1 MMAAK
6 ARLKLVRMTPR
17 KMRVV
22 ANVVRGKNVQDAINF
37 LTFCKRSAAR
47 PLLKL
52 LKSAV
57 ANADAKGGVDVDN
70 LYVKE
75 LLVDGGPTMRRF
87 MPRARG
93 MATPVLKRTS
103 KVSVSLEEK

>member
-1 MMAAK
+1 MESK
-6 ARLKLVRMTPR
+6 ARLKMIRMTPR
-17 KMRVV
+17 KVGVV
-22 ANVVRGKNVQDAINF
+22 AKQVRGKKVQEAIDY
-37 LTFCKRSAAR
+37 LSFCNRRAAM

-57 ANADAKGGVDVDN
+57 ANADQKGGMDVDR
-70 LYVKE
+70 LFVKE
-75 LLVDGGPTMRRF
+75 LLVDKGPTMRRF

-103 KVSVSLEEK
+103 RVSVTLSVR